1 MPTRRSMLLMLCAG
15 ALVVLS
21 CADPSSPMAPQASV
35 VRPFGGPAAATHA
48 SQKGRLTRLVQ
59 CEARATET
67 AVATIGAAGGKIK
80 VGRHVLDIPRGALQD
95 RVTITAVA
103 PSDTINLLQFQ
114 PEGLV
119 FRKAATLTMDYS
131 NCPERGAQHPRIAQ
145 VDDGLGVIEYLLST
159 SDSAK
164 VTALLEYFSNYAV
177 AW

>member
-1 MPTRRSMLLMLCAG
+1 MPTRGSILLMLCAG

-35 VRPFGGPAAATHA
+35 VRPSGGPAAATHA
-48 SQKGRLTRLVQ
+48 SKKGQLTRLLQ

-67 AVATIGAAGGKIK
+67 AVATIGASGGRIK
-80 VGRHVLDIPRGALQD
+80 VGPHVLDIPRGALRE

-103 PSDTINLLQFQ
+103 PSDTINLLLLQ

-119 FRKAATLTMDYS
+119 FRKAAALTMDDS
-131 NCPERGAQHPRIAQ
+131 NCRERGAQHPRIAQ
-145 VDDGLGVIEYLLST
+145 VDDGLRVIEYLPST
-159 SDSAK
+159 SDSSK

>member
-67 AVATIGAAGGKIK
+67 AVATIGASGGRIK
-80 VGRHVLDIPRGALQD
+80 VGPHVLDIPRGALRD

-103 PSDTINLLQFQ
+103 PSDTINLLLLQ

-119 FRKAATLTMDYS
+119 FRKAATLTMDDS
-131 NCPERGAQHPRIAQ
+131 NCRGAQHSRIAH
-145 VDDGLGVIEYLLST
+145 VDAALRVIEYLPST
-159 SDSAK
+159 SDSSK